1 MNQPVL
7 YWNEALLEANA
18 RDHTPG
24 QRPEHFT
31 KPVETRGP
39 TGSSWA
45 FAIVHLA
52 MRDAA
57 RAACQPSAPTYTGVQ
72 YAGPFTGTAQHA
84 AIAAAAQCTLAA
96 LWPEYEDYFTEHATK
111 DPMPHGPGRAEG
123 HRLGVEAATRL
134 LDLRAG
140 DGAGDQPHYATSPG
154 YGRHRVDPV
163 NPGQPF
169 VGPQWGNVAHF
180 VLPGHVHLDPPPG
193 YELPDFLADAHY
205 LADHREVR
213 ELGVR
218 SGGTRTPEET
228 LIGVFW
234 AYDGVAEIGT
244 PPRLYNQF
252 LRKIV
257 ELKGSS
263 TKDQA
268 ELFALAN
275 VAMADAAIEAWRW
288 KYHHDLWRPVI
299 GVREAASS
307 NGPSGQAGVNSDPE
321 CDPFWVPLGA
331 PNSNQSEAPDFT
343 PPFPAYPSGHAT
355 FGAAV
360 FQMVRLFY
368 GGAPITVADVVS
380 EDPPPPE
387 FEPVDLVSDEL
398 NGTTTDSSGVV
409 RVRHVRRFTDL
420 VTPIRENS
428 LSRVYLGVHWRFDGL
443 PRCADD
449 NIGGVPLGLQI
460 AQQVK
465 DAGLVP
471 PPAAP

>member
-7 YWNEALLEANA
+7 YWNEALLEVNA

-24 QRPEHFT
+24 LRPKHFT

-57 RAACQPSAPTYTGVQ
+57 RAACLPNAETYTGVT
-72 YAGPFTGTAQHA
+72 YDGPFTDTAQHA
-84 AIAAAAQCTLAA
+84 AIDAAAQCTLAA

-111 DPMPHGPGRAEG
+111 DPMPHGPGLAEG

-134 LDLRAG
+134 LRLRAD
-140 DGAGDQPHYATSPG
+140 DGGGNQPHYAVSSA
-154 YGRHRVDPV
+154 YGRHRADPV
-163 NPGQPF
+163 TPEEQV
-169 VGPQWGNVAHF
+169 VGPQWGSVAHF
-180 VLPGHVHLDPPPG
+180 VLPDHVHLDPPPG
-193 YELPDFLADAHY
+193 YGLSDFLADAHY

-213 ELGVR
+213 ERGVR
-218 SGGTRTPEET
+218 SGGTRTPEQT

-234 AYDGVAEIGT
+234 AYDGVAKIGT

-252 LRKIV
+252 LREIV
-257 ELKGSS
+257 KVKGTSI
-263 TKDQA
+263 TDQA
-268 ELFALAN
+268 ELFARAN

-288 KYHHDLWRPVI
+288 KYHYDLWRPVI
-299 GVREAASS
+299 GIREACPS
-307 NGPSGQAGVNSDPE
+307 NGPSGQAGTNDITE
-321 CDPFWVPLGA
+321 CDPFWLPLGA
-331 PNSNQSEAPDFT
+331 PNSNQKEAPDDT

-360 FQMVRLFY
+360 FQTVRLFY
-368 GGAPITVADVVS
+368 GGDPITVGDVLS
-380 EDPPPPE
+380 DDLPAPE
-387 FEPVDLVSDEL
+387 FEAIDLVSDEL

-449 NIGGVPLGLQI
+449 NIGGVPLGLAI
-460 AQQVK
+460 AEQVK
-465 DAGLVP
+465 IAGLVP
-471 PPAAP
+471 PPEGP